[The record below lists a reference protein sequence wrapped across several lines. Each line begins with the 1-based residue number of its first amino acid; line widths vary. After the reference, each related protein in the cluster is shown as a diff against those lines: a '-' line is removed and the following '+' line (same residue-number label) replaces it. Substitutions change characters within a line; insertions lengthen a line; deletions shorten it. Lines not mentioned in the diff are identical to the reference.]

1 MSWINSLLVAT
12 LSYFPKWAVR
22 PFAAP
27 YVAGESVETAL
38 KVVAELNKQ
47 GFVATLDILGEHVRT
62 PEESYIIRDAYQDLF
77 RQINEAGLNSNVSLK
92 PTHLGMEIDRA
103 LASENL
109 QSILSVAQETNNF
122 MRIDME
128 NSPYTDTTI
137 AVYHECYNNYSGT
150 GTVLQSYLKRTA
162 GDIQSLGK
170 NGFNCRICKGI
181 YNEAPEIAFKEKEE
195 IRLHF
200 IEDVKALVRSGSY
213 VGIATHDIII
223 IDRLEAWLLS
233 ENIPKELYEFQVLHG
248 VPMGDRLQRLL
259 ASNHKVRVYVPF
271 GEAWFDYATRRL
283 KENPNMLWYIVGN
296 IFKS

>member
-1 MSWINSLLVAT
+1 
-12 LSYFPKWAVR
+12 VR

-137 AVYHECYNNYSGT
+137 AVYRECYNNYSGT

-162 GDIQSLGK
+162 GDIQSL
-170 NGFNCRICKGI
+170 
-181 YNEAPEIAFKEKEE
+181 APEIAFKEKEE